1 MFNWL
6 ETMERKYHYDKRKS
20 KCDKR
25 KKRNPY
31 RHSSRRGYMLN
42 GRNIQKKEE
51 NNQSDNN

>member
-1 MFNWL
+1 MGKKHL
-6 ETMERKYHYDKRKS
+6 YDERKS

-31 RHSSRRGYMLN
+31 RHSSRRGYMKN

-51 NNQSDNN
+51 NNQTDNN

>member
-6 ETMERKYHYDKRKS
+6 ETMEKRHHYDERKS

-51 NNQSDNN
+51 ND

>member
-6 ETMERKYHYDKRKS
+6 EIMGERYLYDERKS

-31 RHSSRRGYMLN
+31 RQSSRRGYILN
-42 GRNIQKKEE
+42 GRNNQKKEE
-51 NNQSDNN
+51 NN